1 MEQICRSTH
10 IYGYSKVMRGKKMN
24 NKKNWIAVVI
34 PDGCKQVF
42 ITDDKEFFNEQ
53 LETGGMVSLCSG
65 RINKQDTSPEVY
77 IGYRKEIITQA
88 PNVVSDQGIPAPLV
102 HSIAKQDTLN
112 DC

>member
-1 MEQICRSTH
+1 
-10 IYGYSKVMRGKKMN
+10 MN
-24 NKKNWIAVVI
+24 DLINIEMNKNQDPVVSDRRLYKKNWIAVVI

-53 LETGGMVSLCSG
+53 LETGGMVSLYSG
-65 RINKQDTSPEVY
+65 RINEQDTSPEVC